1 MYFELSE
8 GDIEEKQ
15 QQIQDLRAEVERLTT
30 EHAKTAEQLSYEV
43 NRVAKYT
50 EEMRQT
56 LQNQFDTTL
65 ATKTDEYVKLKEH
78 LASLRETFAKEVCI
92 KPRWFLLIVTPD
104 P

>member
-1 MYFELSE
+1 MYFELSA

-15 QQIQDLRAEVERLTT
+15 QQIQDLQVEVERLTT
-30 EHAKTAEQLSYEV
+30 EHSKTAEQLSHEV
-43 NRVAKYT
+43 SEVAKYT

-56 LQNQFDTTL
+56 LQNQFDATL
-65 ATKTDEYVKLKEH
+65 ATKTNEYEKLEEH

-92 KPRWFLLIVTPD
+92 KPRWFLFIVTPD

>member
-15 QQIQDLRAEVERLTT
+15 QQIQDLQAEVERLTT

-56 LQNQFDTTL
+56 LQNQFDATL
-65 ATKTDEYVKLKEH
+65 ATKKNEYEKLEEH
-78 LASLRETFAKEVCI
+78 LASLRETFAREVCI
-92 KPRWFLLIVTPD
+92 KPR
-104 P
+104 